1 MIKFIDLF
9 AGIGG
14 IRRGVVNALNR
25 HGIES
30 RCVLSSEIDERA
42 CETYELNY
50 HEHPQGDVRQITEV
64 EPFDLVL
71 AGFPCQPF
79 SYAGK
84 RQGFG
89 DTRGTLFF
97 EVERLIEAYRPKAFL
112 LENVRGL
119 YTHDEGRTF
128 QTIIDHLHALGYGT
142 YDLLLNSSDFGV
154 PQNRVRLYILGIRD
168 AQPNMT
174 LVTNLGAADSHAY
187 RRQGPVYGRRR
198 AVVADI
204 LEDNVDPKY
213 ICSDRF
219 QEMLHHAIGDDLSI
233 LHGWRMMDYRGGQ
246 SVHSWDMGM
255 RGECSDAEKRFMTLL
270 IQNRRHPEFGRHQ
283 DGKKLTMEQIRTF
296 YHDDDVEDVAA
307 SLIAKGYLKEE
318 DGRYN
323 PVCGN
328 MSFEVFKYLDPQSI
342 SITLTSSDCNRLGV
356 IQNNQARH
364 ITPRECA
371 RLQGFPD
378 DFIVNPNDKFAYK
391 QFGNSVSVPVIEAV
405 FNDFLEHNLEQ
416 LGWLNEVHPAQ
427 AVPNIV
433 EAKIT
438 KKPQYKQLN
447 FLDLF
452 DQYGFGNITVNE
464 DEAEY
469 GHHKIDF
476 SQNVLVSY
484 VKKDNFEQFLD
495 GTAKIYYTGKKFPST
510 VLLNKLY
517 YFMPYLSGKGVRD
530 LYYIKAARLGCRKE
544 GQVDEDKNDLRLVF
558 EIERVGQFFDDYKK
572 VKLEIWRAF
581 TDTTM
586 SEISKL
592 K

>member
-1 MIKFIDLF
+1 MIRFIDLF

-14 IRRGVVNALNR
+14 IRLGVTNALAN

-30 RCVLSSEIDERA
+30 QCVLSSEIDEKA

-50 HEHPQGDVRQITEV
+50 HEYPSGDIHEIVDV
-64 EPFDLVL
+64 PPFDLVL

-97 EVERLIEAYRPKAFL
+97 EVERLISSYRPKAFL

-119 YTHDEGRTF
+119 YTHDNGRTF
-128 QTIIDHLHALGYGT
+128 QTIMNHLHDLGYGT

-174 LVTNLGAADSHAY
+174 LVTNLGAVDSHAY
-187 RRQGPVYGRRR
+187 RRDLQLDLFGGQYH

-204 LEDNVDPKY
+204 LENEVDPKY

-219 QEMLHHAIGDDLSI
+219 QQMLHAAVGDNLEI

-246 SVHSWDMGM
+246 SVHSWDMGL
-255 RGECSDAEKRFMTLL
+255 RGECSEAEKRFMNLL
-270 IQNRRHPEFGRHQ
+270 VQNRRHPEFGREQ
-283 DGKKLTMEQIRTF
+283 DGKKLTLDQIRTF
-296 YHDDDVEDVAA
+296 YHDEDIEQVANA
-307 SLIAKGYLKEE
+307 LIEKGYLKVQE
-318 DGRYN
+318 GKYS

-378 DFIVNPNDKFAYK
+378 TFIVNPNDRFAYK
-391 QFGNSVSVPVIEAV
+391 QFGNSVSVPVIEAL
-405 FNDFLEHNLEQ
+405 FNDFLDNNINE
-416 LGWLNEVHPAQ
+416 LNWQ
-427 AVPNIV
+427 
-433 EAKIT
+433 
-438 KKPQYKQLN
+438 
-447 FLDLF
+447 
-452 DQYGFGNITVNE
+452 
-464 DEAEY
+464 
-469 GHHKIDF
+469 
-476 SQNVLVSY
+476 
-484 VKKDNFEQFLD
+484 
-495 GTAKIYYTGKKFPST
+495 
-510 VLLNKLY
+510 
-517 YFMPYLSGKGVRD
+517 
-530 LYYIKAARLGCRKE
+530 
-544 GQVDEDKNDLRLVF
+544 
-558 EIERVGQFFDDYKK
+558 
-572 VKLEIWRAF
+572 
-581 TDTTM
+581 
-586 SEISKL
+586 
-592 K
+592 

>member
-1 MIKFIDLF
+1 MIRFIDLF
-9 AGIGG
+9 AGVGG
-14 IRRGVVNALNR
+14 IRLGVTNALAH

-30 RCVLSSEIDERA
+30 QCVLSSEIDLKA
-42 CETYELNY
+42 CETYYLNY
-50 HEHPQGDVRQITEV
+50 HEQPSGDVREIADV
-64 EPFDLVL
+64 PPFDLVL

-97 EVERLIEAYRPKAFL
+97 EVERLIAANRPKAFL

-119 YTHDEGRTF
+119 YTHDKGRTF
-128 QTIIDHLHALGYGT
+128 ETIINHLHDLGYGT

-174 LVTNLGAADSHAY
+174 LVTNLGAVDSHVY
-187 RRQGPVYGRRR
+187 RKGMQFDLFGGRQR

-204 LEDNVDPKY
+204 LEDNVDEKY
-213 ICSDRF
+213 MCSDKF
-219 QEMLHHAIGDDLSI
+219 QQMLHHAIGDNLEQ

-255 RGECSDAEKRFMTLL
+255 RGECSEAEKNFMNLL
-270 IQNRRHPEFGRHQ
+270 IQNRRHPEFGRDK

-296 YHDDDVEDVAA
+296 YHDDDVLQVSE
-307 SLIAKGYLKEE
+307 SLVGKGYLKVQ
-318 DGRYN
+318 DGKYS

-356 IQNNQARH
+356 IQNNRARH

-378 DFIVNPNDKFAYK
+378 SFIVNPDDKYAYK

-405 FNDFLEHNLEQ
+405 FNDFLDN
-416 LGWLNEVHPAQ
+416 N
-427 AVPNIV
+427 
-433 EAKIT
+433 
-438 KKPQYKQLN
+438 KKE
-447 FLDLF
+447 LDW
-452 DQYGFGNITVNE
+452 
-464 DEAEY
+464 
-469 GHHKIDF
+469 H
-476 SQNVLVSY
+476 
-484 VKKDNFEQFLD
+484 
-495 GTAKIYYTGKKFPST
+495 
-510 VLLNKLY
+510 
-517 YFMPYLSGKGVRD
+517 
-530 LYYIKAARLGCRKE
+530 
-544 GQVDEDKNDLRLVF
+544 
-558 EIERVGQFFDDYKK
+558 
-572 VKLEIWRAF
+572 
-581 TDTTM
+581 
-586 SEISKL
+586 
-592 K
+592 